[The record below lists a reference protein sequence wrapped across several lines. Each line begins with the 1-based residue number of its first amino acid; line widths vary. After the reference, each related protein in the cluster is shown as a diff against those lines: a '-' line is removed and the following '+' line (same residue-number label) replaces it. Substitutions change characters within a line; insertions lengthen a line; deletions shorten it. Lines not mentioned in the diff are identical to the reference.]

1 MNGELVVVWNRGD
14 DDDLHTN
21 DLKIAVIV
29 YHVNNT
35 SLRFVITPITLHCDF
50 SSHQ

>member
-14 DDDLHTN
+14 YDDLHTN

-29 YHVNNT
+29 YHVNIT
-35 SLRFVITPITLHCDF
+35 SL
-50 SSHQ
+50 

>member
-1 MNGELVVVWNRGD
+1 MNGGLVVVWNRGD

-29 YHVNNT
+29 YHVNIT
-35 SLRFVITPITLHCDF
+35 SL
-50 SSHQ
+50 

>member
-1 MNGELVVVWNRGD
+1 MNGELVVVWKRGD

-29 YHVNNT
+29 YHTNNT
-35 SLRFVITPITLHCDF
+35 SL
-50 SSHQ
+50 